1 MSAPLTS
8 YFYPD
13 FQMDSITSINPIRNH
28 FALYMAVMSDVWL
41 KEMDIC
47 LNLYMTM
54 TAQQNKRLKCEQLL
68 KQTSNDPKTH
78 RHDWTGTVIEV
89 RYYRLYGA
97 FGL

>member
-1 MSAPLTS
+1 
-8 YFYPD
+8 
-13 FQMDSITSINPIRNH
+13 MDSITSINPIRNH

-78 RHDWTGTVIEV
+78 LAKVDKKKI
-89 RYYRLYGA
+89 
-97 FGL
+97 